1 MTPDCNMLSPD
12 MLSNMKNR
20 KFIKEENLNV
30 DFLIRLLRKL
40 QMDLKQE

>member
-1 MTPDCNMLSPD
+1 
-12 MLSNMKNR
+12 MKNR